1 MELFSKGMTHN
12 LLFYL
17 LIRSSLFASH
27 KFSSHNITSNSTLLI
42 PHSTLFSPQGLW
54 NVETQ
59 SVENLGAKNTSTGTV
74 EKSRNFNIWL
84 WIIFRC
90 GCRGKSTFPH
100 KFPLRLLL
108 LPKLIY
114 GYIYSSFFIKK
125 GT

>member
-27 KFSSHNITSNSTLLI
+27 KFSSHNITSI
-42 PHSTLFSPQGLW
+42 STLFSPQGLW

-59 SVENLGAKNTSTGTV
+59 SVENLGTQNTSTGAV

-84 WIIFRC
+84 WRIFRC
-90 GCRGKSTFPH
+90 GCKEKTTFPH
-100 KFPLRLLL
+100 KFSLRLLL
-108 LPKLIY
+108 LPKLISK
-114 GYIYSSFFIKK
+114 YIYSSFFIKK
-125 GT
+125 GA